1 MLSATDHLYWV
12 DSSTSRQAAIGHLLP
27 GATDRYG
34 SIRALQPTPVA
45 LGEFESVDALES
57 ERGGSVARP
66 LLCMRMLPSHSV

>member
-34 SIRALQPTPVA
+34 SISAFYDRLKSAQ
-45 LGEFESVDALES
+45 SV
-57 ERGGSVARP
+57 
-66 LLCMRMLPSHSV
+66 